1 MKNLLLSSMIAII
14 GLTGYAQQTASQ
26 NIPDKE
32 PSRLNF
38 NVTLATSHLWRGLII
53 NPSMTVMGDIHYTFD
68 KKQNFSVG
76 VWGGNGFDGKYTE
89 VDYYFQYKHKGL
101 TIGLWDLFNTTNVE
115 RPEVFNYDKNTTTH
129 LIDLRTSYRFSQ
141 EFPLRIEADIILY
154 GNDKELKSDSDYKS
168 RYSTYFELGYPL
180 IKNEEITLDV
190 YVGAGFSLDGRSN
203 LYLTDPNSNFGI
215 VNTGLKA
222 SKNISILQYKLPVFA
237 GIMWNPAEKY
247 TRMQVGV
254 SLF

>member
-1 MKNLLLSSMIAII
+1 MKNLFLSMIIFI
-14 GLTGYAQQTASQ
+14 GLAGYAQESTPESAAS
-26 NIPDKE
+26 KE

-53 NPSMTVMGDIHYTFD
+53 SPSMTAMGDIHYTFD
-68 KKQNFSVG
+68 KNRNFSVG
-76 VWGGNGFDGKYTE
+76 VWGGNSFDGKYTE
-89 VDYYFQYKHKGL
+89 VDYYVQYKHKGL

-115 RPEVFNYDKNTTTH
+115 HPEVFNYDKNTTTH

-154 GNDKELKSDSDYKS
+154 GNDKELNSNANYKN
-168 RYSTYFELGYPL
+168 RYSTYVELGYP
-180 IKNEEITLDV
+180 IVKNDEITLDA
-190 YVGAGFSLDGRSN
+190 YVGAGFSLDGKTN
-203 LYLTDPNSNFGI
+203 LYIKDPDRNFGI

-222 SKNISILQYKLPVFA
+222 SKDISIFQYKLPVFA

-247 TRMQVGV
+247 TRMQLGV